1 MEPMNR
7 QEPQRQ
13 IVGLMAYRVVVITTL
28 LLSTFII
35 ELIFQPAVP
44 LRPFY
49 QLGGLTYL
57 LSLAYA
63 LAHRRMKD
71 NPVFV
76 PLQLAGDVLV
86 VTGLVYVTGGPV
98 SPFSFLYLI
107 LIITASILLFRRGGI
122 LIALGAWLLYAILVE
137 ATYFQI
143 LPLYP
148 HGDFQGADLSE
159 RRILYLLF
167 AHLFSFLTV
176 AYLTSHV
183 SEMLRNA
190 GEKLAA
196 QENDLAELRIFNEDI
211 IDSMNS
217 GLITTG
223 LDGRITF
230 SNRAASQITGYPE
243 PDLSRRHVSEL
254 LGTGEAFLPEV
265 RSALEQA
272 NRFRFEKEF
281 TARGGAGL
289 FLGFTASI
297 LRNKE
302 GVPVGFIFI
311 FQDLTEIRVLEEEV
325 ALKKRMAALGEM
337 AAGMAHEL
345 RNPLASISGS
355 VQVLRRD
362 LPAGSEQSELMGI
375 ILQESRRLDQTIR
388 DFLLF
393 AKPGRFTPEEVDLSE
408 ILSDSLKLLRNSEE
422 FRPNHSLKTS
432 FHPESIPVVVDA
444 NRMRQVFWNLAKN
457 ALKAMPGGGTL
468 TVKALGEMDGQ
479 VLVSFSDEGIGM
491 GETEVAKNFQPFHG
505 SFQSG
510 TGLGLA
516 IVYRIVQEHRGR
528 IRIKSRRGAGTE
540 VQILLPK
547 TQADSRRV
555 LQGESWIGY

>member
-1 MEPMNR
+1 MVR
-7 QEPQRQ
+7 SEPQRP
-13 IVGLMAYRVVVITTL
+13 IVGLMTYRVAVITTL
-28 LLSTFII
+28 LISTFII
-35 ELIFQPAVP
+35 ELIFQPALP
-44 LRPFY
+44 LKPFY
-49 QLGGLTYL
+49 LLGGVTYL

-63 LAHRRMKD
+63 LLYRRMKD
-71 NPVFV
+71 SQLFV
-76 PLQLAGDVLV
+76 QIQLAGDLTV
-86 VTGLVYVTGGPV
+86 VTGFVYATGGPE

-107 LIITASILLFRRGGI
+107 LIITASILLFRRGGF
-122 LIALGAWLLYAILVE
+122 LIASGAWLLYAVLVE
-137 ATYFQI
+137 AIYFRV

-148 HGDFQGADLSE
+148 RGDFDGADLSE

-167 AHLFSFLTV
+167 SHLLSFLTV

-183 SEMLRNA
+183 SEMLRHA
-190 GEKLAA
+190 GERLVAK
-196 QENDLAELRIFNEDI
+196 ENDLAELRAFNEDI

-217 GLITTG
+217 GLITTT
-223 LDGRITF
+223 LEGRITF
-230 SNRAASQITGYPE
+230 ANRAASQITGHPT
-243 PDLSRRHVSEL
+243 DFL
-254 LGTGEAFLPEV
+254 LGKGIESLLEAGESFLKELSV
-265 RSALEQA
+265 SLGRA

-281 TARGGAGL
+281 HARDGATV

-302 GVPVGFIFI
+302 GVPLGFILI

-325 ALKKRMAALGEM
+325 GLEKRMAALGEM

-362 LPAGSEQSELMGI
+362 LRSGTEQAELMEI
-375 ILQESRRLDQTIR
+375 ILQESRRLEQTIR

-393 AKPGRFTPEEVDLSE
+393 AKPGRFTPQNVDLSE
-408 ILSDSLKLLRNSEE
+408 ILSDSLKLLKNSEE
-422 FRPNHSLKTS
+422 FRRVHRLRTQ
-432 FHPESIPVVVDA
+432 FHPECIPVVVDP

-457 ALKAMPGGGTL
+457 ALKAMPEGGTL

-479 VLVSFSDEGIGM
+479 VLVSFTDEGVGM
-491 GETEVAKNFQPFHG
+491 AEGEVGNIFQPFHG
-505 SFQSG
+505 SFPSG

-516 IVYRIVQEHRGR
+516 IVYRIVQEHQGR
-528 IRIKSRRGAGTE
+528 IRVKSRRGAGTE

-547 TQADSRRV
+547 AQSPSRDACV
-555 LQGESWIGY
+555 GETWTGS